1 MLRPLL
7 AGITVNVDVAP
18 DLPLV
23 SAYGS
28 ELNQVWM
35 ALLENAIDSIAEHA
49 PTKGCIDVHAN
60 KSGESILV
68 EVWDNGHGIP
78 QSLHDRIFEPFFTTR
93 PPGKGLGLGLDA
105 AQRIVKK
112 HGGYIRIQRCD
123 PGATCILVSLP
134 IERPHLY

>member
-1 MLRPLL
+1 
-7 AGITVNVDVAP
+7 
-18 DLPLV
+18 
-23 SAYGS
+23 
-28 ELNQVWM
+28 LNQVWT
-35 ALLENAIDSIAEHA
+35 ALLENAIDSIVEHA
-49 PTKGCIDVHAN
+49 PSKGCIDVHVN

-78 QSLHDRIFEPFFTTR
+78 ESLRDRIFEPFFTTR

-123 PGATCILVSLP
+123 PGATCILVHLP

>member
-1 MLRPLL
+1 MLPM
-7 AGITVNVDVAP
+7 ICPSTSFDVAR

-35 ALLENAIDSIAEHA
+35 ALLENAIDSIDEYA
-49 PTKGCIDVHAN
+49 PSKGRIDVHVN

-68 EVWDNGHGIP
+68 EVSDNGHGIP
-78 QSLHDRIFEPFFTTR
+78 ESLHDRIFEPFFTTR
-93 PPGKGLGLGLDA
+93 PPGKCLGLGLDA

-123 PGATCILVSLP
+123 PDATCMLVSLP